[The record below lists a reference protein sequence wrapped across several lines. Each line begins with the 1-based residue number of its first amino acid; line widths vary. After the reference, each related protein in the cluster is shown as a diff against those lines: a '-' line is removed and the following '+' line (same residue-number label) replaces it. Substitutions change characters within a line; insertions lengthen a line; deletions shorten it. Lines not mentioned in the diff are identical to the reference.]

1 MKKFNITAYQGGTK
15 VSKTIEAEDK
25 HYALQIAWSL
35 GYEDVYME
43 EATTEYIS
51 RDDLLTA
58 VHTDVAEA
66 HNERCAQLLEAIL
79 NAPIAEVVPKTHY
92 EVVEALAR
100 RLEKAIGEKEDKIQ
114 SLIKE
119 SDSVEV
125 KASVETAKAIFAE
138 IDRLV
143 LAYMSGHIL
152 SGAFCEGID
161 ELKKAFLES
170 EDAKADDVYD

>member
-1 MKKFNITAYQGGTK
+1 MKRFNI
-15 VSKTIEAEDK
+15 
-25 HYALQIAWSL
+25 
-35 GYEDVYME
+35 ME
-43 EATTEYIS
+43 NETTEYIS
-51 RDDLLTA
+51 RNDLLTVINA
-58 VHTDVAEA
+58 DVAEA
-66 HNERCAQLLEAIL
+66 HNERCAQLLDAIL

-92 EVVEALAR
+92 ETVEALAR

-125 KASVETAKAIFAE
+125 KASIEVAKAIFAE

-161 ELKKAFLES
+161 ELKKRFTT
-170 EDAKADDVYD
+170 EDNGDD